1 MHHKIYIWAVLSA
14 LDIHN
19 LSLQSFCHEIAHKFV
34 SKKERQRQREETLYV
49 SVVFDVY
56 LYVS

>member
-14 LDIHN
+14 LDMHN
-19 LSLQSFCHEIAHKFV
+19 LSLQSFAIKLHTNLFL
-34 SKKERQRQREETLYV
+34 KEREETLYV
-49 SVVFDVY
+49 SMVFDVY

>member
-19 LSLQSFCHEIAHKFV
+19 LSLQSFCYEIAHKFV
-34 SKKERQRQREETLYV
+34 SKKRQRQREETLYIFM
-49 SVVFDVY
+49 VFDVY